1 MSMAEFREALLT
13 KLQRMDPV
21 ITARD
26 RVAKLKQYKSVAAYT
41 NILLN
46 IKQVLL
52 DSFSSKLMQGEDKHK
67 TLDQSSQPR
76 TNPEASKQYSDSF
89 PLISFKSQQVMSPTA
104 ASAMLE
110 PEKRTL
116 LLTGENY
123 TLWAFWMRGRLLKK
137 GLGVICSEDEKD
149 SRLTPEKEAEAFDLL
164 LSSMS
169 ESTLSRVLTVT
180 STRDLWVILRKLYD
194 TRMGLQ
200 LKITSTV

>member
-1 MSMAEFREALLT
+1 MLL
-13 KLQRMDPV
+13 K
-21 ITARD
+21 
-26 RVAKLKQYKSVAAYT
+26 
-41 NILLN
+41 

-52 DSFSSKLMQGEDKHK
+52 DSCSCKRMQAEHNHK
-67 TLDQSSQPR
+67 ALDQSLQPR
-76 TNPEASKQYSDSF
+76 TDPEASKQYSDSF
-89 PLISFKSQQVMSPTA
+89 PLISFKSQQVMSPTP
-104 ASAMLE
+104 ASGMLG

-149 SRLTPEKEAEAFDLL
+149 SRLTPDKEAEAFDLL